1 MDPITALIVDDHQV
15 VRQGLRVFLE
25 SEGDI
30 AVVGEAVNGSE
41 AVNKAQELLPDVVLM
56 DLVMPGMDG
65 ITAIRK
71 IRETTPSCKVIVLT
85 SFSDA
90 EKVFPA
96 IKAGAAGYLLKDIPA
111 EELVNA
117 IRAVAYGGFLLHP
130 GIAGKVLEEFSEP
143 KTPAPA
149 LAVLTLRER
158 SVLTLLARHRTN
170 KEIAQEL
177 NISIK
182 TVKTH
187 VSNILS
193 KLHIIDRAQ
202 AAVYA
207 LQQRLVLPDEHG
219 PKTRS

>member
-30 AVVGEAVNGSE
+30 TVVGEAGNGLD
-41 AVNKAQELLPDVVLM
+41 AVSKAQELLPDIILM

-65 ITAIRK
+65 IAAIRK

-111 EELVNA
+111 EELGNA
-117 IRAVAYGGFLLHP
+117 IRAVAFGGFLLHP
-130 GIAGKVLEEFSEP
+130 AIAGKVLEEFSEP
-143 KTPAPA
+143 KSAAPA
-149 LAVLTLRER
+149 LTMLTLRER
-158 SVLTLLARHRTN
+158 NVLTLLAKHRTN

-177 NISIK
+177 NISVK

-193 KLHIIDRAQ
+193 KLHMMDRAQ

-207 LQQRLVLPDEHG
+207 LQQGLVPPDAPG

>member
-1 MDPITALIVDDHQV
+1 MSQIAVLLVDDHRV
-15 VRQGLRVFLE
+15 VRQGLRAFLE

-30 AVVGEAVNGSE
+30 EVVGEAADGAE
-41 AVNKAQELLPDVVLM
+41 AVHKAQEFLPDIVLM

-65 ITAIRK
+65 ITAIRH

-85 SFSDA
+85 SFSDN

-111 EELVNA
+111 EELGNA

-130 GIAGKVLEEFSEP
+130 SIASKVLEEFNEP
-143 KTPAPA
+143 KLTVAIPGALTP
-149 LAVLTLRER
+149 RER
-158 SVLTLLARHRTN
+158 NVLVLLAKHRTN
-170 KEIAQEL
+170 KEIAREL

-193 KLHIIDRAQ
+193 KLHMIDRTQ
-202 AAVYA
+202 AALFA
-207 LQQRLVLPDEHG
+207 LQQGLVPPDEHS

>member
-1 MDPITALIVDDHQV
+1 MAQITVLIVDDHQV
-15 VRQGLRVFLE
+15 VRRGLRVFLE

-30 AVVGEAVNGSE
+30 EVVGEAADGLT
-41 AVNKAQELLPDVVLM
+41 AVNRVQELLPDVVLM

-65 ITAIRK
+65 ITAIRR

-90 EKVFPA
+90 ERVFPA
-96 IKAGAAGYLLKDIPA
+96 IKAGAAGYLLKDLPA
-111 EELVNA
+111 EELGNA
-117 IRAVAYGGFLLHP
+117 IRAVAFGGLLLHA
-130 GIAGKVLEEFSEP
+130 GIASKVLEEFNTTQTSNVP
-143 KTPAPA
+143 LGTLTP
-149 LAVLTLRER
+149 REQD
-158 SVLTLLARHRTN
+158 VLTLLARHRTN

-193 KLHIIDRAQ
+193 KLHMIDRAQ
-202 AAVYA
+202 AALYA
-207 LQQRLVLPDEHG
+207 LQQGLVPDRAD
-219 PKTRS
+219 PKTGS